1 MNLQCHRSEKAC
13 NLELRRDKDV
23 SSEEYLNSNDDFFQF
38 SLNQV
43 HEIDLGIFSKVCLS
57 HRYQLLVR

>member
-13 NLELRRDKDV
+13 NLELRRDMDV
-23 SSEEYLNSNDDFFQF
+23 SNEEYLNSNDDFFQF

-43 HEIDLGIFSKVCLS
+43 HEID
-57 HRYQLLVR
+57 